1 MPDDAALGVSGA
13 ARLDL
18 AHREARRA
26 RRDDYVGRQQL
37 VELSI
42 ELLLE
47 IDPLGPV
54 LLDKVGALD
63 RCRKVGLERQFG
75 LGCPGAKAQP
85 LERRPSRF
93 DEPLQGGFCMRR
105 DIGRHDLQA
114 VREEEGGPARANDA
128 SADDGDAANGLGRH
142 GQFSFG

>member
-1 MPDDAALGVSGA
+1 VRPEELDAIITSGGNSSSSC
-13 ARLDL
+13 RYSFFLK
-18 AHREARRA
+18 
-26 RRDDYVGRQQL
+26 
-37 VELSI
+37 SI
-42 ELLLE
+42 RSGPFSWTRSA
-47 IDPLGPV
+47 PLTAV
-54 LLDKVGALD
+54 
-63 RCRKVGLERQFG
+63 LERQFG

-85 LERRPSRF
+85 LECRPRRF
-93 DEPLQGGFCMRR
+93 DEPLQGGFCIRR